1 MGMSPPI
8 KKFAFG
14 IANFARTL
22 PSLDAL
28 EPTPQPADTVFHSRV
43 ATANVEIEVGAI
55 ADFV

>member
-1 MGMSPPI
+1 MSPSI

-22 PSLDAL
+22 PSLGAL
-28 EPTPQPADTVFHSRV
+28 ESTPQPADTVFHSRA
-43 ATANVEIEVGAI
+43 ATANVDIEVGAI